1 RYGCALRRGRG
12 CGRGRRGAGFADG
25 AGAAHAGAAVEV
37 PTAALVPVW
46 DTGDAHP
53 GRRVA
58 LGHVAGAA
66 GAPAAVVAADLV
78 RAIRRAAALVGDA
91 TPAAGVES
99 RAGVAAVER
108 EARAVPVGD
117 RPAVH
122 PRPAG
127 RGGTAGPEEWLRL
140 PRRRSGL
147 HAVAAATTDVRLTP
161 LAVGLAPVSSGLAW
175 RHGQRAKQRTSK
187 HGAGHA
193 RVPPRL

>member
-1 RYGCALRRGRG
+1 HAREAIGAHRGR
-12 CGRGRRGAGFADG
+12 
-25 AGAAHAGAAVEV
+25 E
-37 PTAALVPVW
+37 AALVPLW
-46 DTGDAHP
+46 NTADAHP
-53 GRRVA
+53 HRRVA
-58 LGHVAGAA
+58 DGHGAA
-66 GAPAAVVAADLV
+66 PTRAPTAVVAAVLV

-127 RGGTAGPEEWLRL
+127 RGGTARPEEWLRL

-161 LAVGLAPVSSGLAW
+161 LAVGLHPLAPAGRGVTTRSAPPSARRSSVGVL
-175 RHGQRAKQRTSK
+175 RF
-187 HGAGHA
+187 AGI
-193 RVPPRL
+193 